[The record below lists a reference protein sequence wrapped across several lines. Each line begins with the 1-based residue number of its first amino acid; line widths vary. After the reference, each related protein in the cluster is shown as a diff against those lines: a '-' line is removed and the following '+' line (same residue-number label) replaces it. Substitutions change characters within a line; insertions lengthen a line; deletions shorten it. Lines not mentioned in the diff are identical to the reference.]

1 MCMCSLQSWA
11 MVLGKG
17 AVVSMEHPAQGW
29 ADLVWAVACP
39 HRDHAA
45 SDCYTVV
52 VNEQGQL

>member
-1 MCMCSLQSWA
+1 

-17 AVVSMEHPAQGW
+17 TVVSMEHPARGW

-39 HRDHAA
+39 HRDHAT

-52 VNEQGQL
+52 VNEKGQL